1 MSINSINRAAF
12 IIDTFRV
19 SVLFIRVKCARDL
32 SLLVGFV
39 LWGYLIGTDICGVVT
54 SGELMWDDE
63 KESIDRGFRFLVCA
77 EEYLDLFI

>member
-1 MSINSINRAAF
+1 MGIFKR
-12 IIDTFRV
+12 
-19 SVLFIRVKCARDL
+19 
-32 SLLVGFV
+32 
-39 LWGYLIGTDICGVVT
+39 IGTDICGVVT

>member
-1 MSINSINRAAF
+1 MCAGSF
-12 IIDTFRV
+12 IIGR
-19 SVLFIRVKCARDL
+19 IRFMGILKR
-32 SLLVGFV
+32 
-39 LWGYLIGTDICGVVT
+39 IGTDICGVVT